1 MNKKSLRDVDVR
13 GRRAVVRAD
22 FNVPLKGGA
31 ITDDTRIRASLP
43 TIRHILD
50 GGGSVVLMSH
60 LGRPKGAPDPA
71 FSLAPVAAAL
81 SALLGFDVPLV
92 QDPLSDDAVAAARA
106 LEPGRAMI
114 VENVRFLEGE
124 TRNAPEVGAALAR
137 LGDLFVN
144 DAFGSSHRAH
154 ASVVGLAP
162 HIEAVAGF
170 LVEKEMEVFGK
181 ILSDPAR
188 PFIAILGGAKVSDKI
203 LVIENL
209 LARVDTLLIG
219 GGMAYTF
226 LKARGE
232 EIGASKL
239 EAEKIDYAAGL
250 MEKAREADV
259 RLLLPTDHIVADRF
273 AEDAEHQVS
282 REVPAGW
289 MGLDIGPQT
298 AALYAAEVA
307 GAGTVLWNGPM
318 GVFEMAPFAAGTRAV
333 CQACADTGGITVI
346 GGGDSAAAVNVFGLG
361 DRMTHIS
368 TGGGASLELLEGK
381 DLPGLVA
388 LADR

>member
-1 MNKKSLRDVDVR
+1 MPAFCSFFL
-13 GRRAVVRAD
+13 
-22 FNVPLKGGA
+22 
-31 ITDDTRIRASLP
+31 
-43 TIRHILD
+43 
-50 GGGSVVLMSH
+50 VVL
-60 LGRPKGAPDPA
+60 L
-71 FSLAPVAAAL
+71 AAAL